1 MTDYKRETF
10 KQKII
15 MLNLP
20 IGFKSVILIDYLNK
34 KFKIQISQFKF
45 DLNI

>member
-1 MTDYKRETF
+1 MEKMTDYKRETF

-20 IGFKSVILIDYLNK
+20 IGFKSVILIISTQNLKYKYRNLNS
-34 KFKIQISQFKF
+34 I
-45 DLNI
+45 